1 MLTAFGILGTFIG
14 IVIGLSQIGGQ
25 MGGDSDQLKGAMG
38 NLIGS
43 LGVSFRT
50 SIWGL
55 ILSVVSTIL
64 YTNAR
69 SKLDAQIERWVIWL
83 EKTMPQATIHK
94 LTCGTV
100 GASRATNTNFSS
112 AITSHEQSR
121 D

>member
-25 MGGDSDQLKGAMG
+25 MGGDADQLKGAMG

-55 ILSVVSTIL
+55 ILSVVSTIYL
-64 YTNAR
+64 QMHAPN
-69 SKLDAQIERWVIWL
+69 SMNKSN
-83 EKTMPQATIHK
+83 
-94 LTCGTV
+94 V
-100 GASRATNTNFSS
+100 GSS
-112 AITSHEQSR
+112 GLKEQCHRRVSQNR
-121 D
+121 C